1 MRPISAV
8 MTFLCAVGSF
18 AAWQVG
24 GLLAAV
30 DGLFIPTTLFIAF
43 ALGTLHYA
51 RNTVRGN

>member
-8 MTFLCAVGSF
+8 MTLLCAVGSF

-51 RNTVRGN
+51 RNTVRSN